1 MLTFLKKIKSIYFGG
16 AKCAISVIQV
26 QTLSS
31 AMVKLSCSPIIFVVL
46 TLLAVNFVKAE
57 KNDNLGRGDNGGIP
71 CAACTILLSI
81 SSQLAQI
88 YNETTVE
95 SLERLC
101 TFLPETYKGE
111 KS

>member
-1 MLTFLKKIKSIYFGG
+1 
-16 AKCAISVIQV
+16 
-26 QTLSS
+26 
-31 AMVKLSCSPIIFVVL
+31 MVKLSCSPIIFVVL

-57 KNDNLGRGDNGGIP
+57 KTDKLGRGDNGGIP

-111 KS
+111 KIRQCLA

>member
-1 MLTFLKKIKSIYFGG
+1 MAVFHILSRIGFTIFLNTVCTLYYAQHNVRKRNIKNRETD
-16 AKCAISVIQV
+16 VRQ
-26 QTLSS
+26 
-31 AMVKLSCSPIIFVVL
+31 IFV
-46 TLLAVNFVKAE
+46 KP
-57 KNDNLGRGDNGGIP
+57 GIP

>member
-1 MLTFLKKIKSIYFGG
+1 MGATLDKSEGRVPAPI
-16 AKCAISVIQV
+16 IPP
-26 QTLSS
+26 
-31 AMVKLSCSPIIFVVL
+31 MVKLLCFPIIFVVL

-57 KNDNLGRGDNGGIP
+57 KNDKLGRGDNGGIP

>member
-1 MLTFLKKIKSIYFGG
+1 
-16 AKCAISVIQV
+16 
-26 QTLSS
+26 
-31 AMVKLSCSPIIFVVL
+31 MVKLLCFPIIFVVL

-57 KNDNLGRGDNGGIP
+57 KNDKLGRGDNGGIP

-101 TFLPETYKGE
+101 TYLPETYKGE
-111 KS
+111 KVLKIRQCLRLFRLLYSSTSQKFL